1 MTIGDMFYFEP
12 KISFLSRSLTETCR
26 ALYYIILGRVGIPQL
41 VLTVTM
47 HEVNER
53 AWEDLMGWK

>member
-1 MTIGDMFYFEP
+1 MFYFEP